1 MVSNALDRPKEMP
14 KVDSF
19 LSIEADAVEWLLR
32 NPNFF
37 EYKIL
42 CQFKNSISQQ
52 NMTSS
57 KSLEKA
63 GRIDISLY
71 LKLLDHLP

>member
-19 LSIEADAVEWLLR
+19 MLIAEEILLIKSIEADTVELLLR

-42 CQFKNSISQQ
+42 CKFKNSIS
-52 NMTSS
+52 
-57 KSLEKA
+57 L
-63 GRIDISLY
+63 
-71 LKLLDHLP
+71 